1 MEAGLLTNLSICVH
15 RAVFSH
21 YSEPGEF
28 GSYNTCNVLRLVKTK
43 HPGLPI
49 DRVCSV
55 DLLLGVLWFSQTRSF
70 DSELWFHTV
79 S

>member
-1 MEAGLLTNLSICVH
+1 MPWGDDKIGN
-15 RAVFSH
+15 
-21 YSEPGEF
+21 YPGEF

-70 DSELWFHTV
+70 DIELWFHTV